1 MATSATPNGA
11 EPVNTLSASGSY
23 TGKVRHI
30 KIASGYGTAIFYGDF
45 VKLVAAG
52 TLEKAAVT
60 TSVVAG
66 TVGIF
71 VGCSYTDP
79 STNQMTF
86 NQQFPA
92 STAASDIMAYVVDD
106 PNVLFTIQADGAP
119 TNVNDI
125 YGKNTLLVQ
134 TAPDTSLKVSRV
146 ALDISELSTDAQ
158 NPIREID
165 YLGGHEGDEKGTSF
179 PVLVCKFNYHQHSS
193 TTGSA

>member
-23 TGKVRHI
+23 TGKVRHM
-30 KIASGYGTAIFYGDF
+30 KIASAYGTAIFYGDF

-52 TLEKAAVT
+52 TVEKAAVT

-66 TVGIF
+66 PLGIF

-79 STNQMTF
+79 STSQLTF

-106 PNVLFTIQADGAP
+106 PKLVFKMQGDEAIAQTGLGNNISAVNTAGSTSIGRSKNALDGGSIA
-119 TNVNDI
+119 TT
-125 YGKNTLLVQ
+125 NTLPL
-134 TAPDTSLKVSRV
+134 RV
-146 ALDISELSTDAQ
+146 VEFV
-158 NPIREID
+158 
-165 YLGGHEGDEKGTSF
+165 EG
-179 PVLVCKFNYHQHSS
+179 PSS
-193 TTGSA
+193 TVGDAFTDCLVTYLPLSHAYETKLGV

>member
-23 TGKVRHI
+23 SGKVRHI
-30 KIASGYGTAIFYGDF
+30 KIASGYATAIFYGDF

-79 STNQMTF
+79 STSQLTF

-106 PNVLFTIQADGAP
+106 PKLVFKMQGDEAIAQTGLGNNISAVSTAGSTAMGRCKNALDGGSIA
-119 TNVNDI
+119 TT
-125 YGKNTLLVQ
+125 NTLPLRVLEFVEGPNSTVGDAFTDCLVTYLPLSHAYE
-134 TAPDTSLKVSRV
+134 TA
-146 ALDISELSTDAQ
+146 
-158 NPIREID
+158 
-165 YLGGHEGDEKGTSF
+165 LG
-179 PVLVCKFNYHQHSS
+179 V
-193 TTGSA
+193 

>member
-23 TGKVRHI
+23 TGKVRHM
-30 KIASGYGTAIFYGDF
+30 KIASAYGTGIFYGDF

-52 TLEKAAVT
+52 TVEKAAVT

-79 STNQMTF
+79 STSQLTF

-106 PNVLFTIQADGAP
+106 PKLVFKMQGDEAIAQTGLGNNISAVNTAGSTSIGRSKNALDGGSIA
-119 TNVNDI
+119 TT
-125 YGKNTLLVQ
+125 NTLPL
-134 TAPDTSLKVSRV
+134 RV
-146 ALDISELSTDAQ
+146 VEFV
-158 NPIREID
+158 
-165 YLGGHEGDEKGTSF
+165 EG
-179 PVLVCKFNYHQHSS
+179 PSS
-193 TTGSA
+193 TVGDAFTDCLVTYLPLSHAYETKLGV

>member
-23 TGKVRHI
+23 TGKVRHM
-30 KIASGYGTAIFYGDF
+30 KIASAYGTAIFYGDF

-52 TLEKAAVT
+52 TVEKAAVT

-79 STNQMTF
+79 STSQLTF

-106 PNVLFTIQADGAP
+106 PKLVFKMQGDEAIAQTGLGNNISAVNTAGSTSIGRSKNALDGGSIA
-119 TNVNDI
+119 TT
-125 YGKNTLLVQ
+125 NTLPL
-134 TAPDTSLKVSRV
+134 RV
-146 ALDISELSTDAQ
+146 VEFV
-158 NPIREID
+158 
-165 YLGGHEGDEKGTSF
+165 EG
-179 PVLVCKFNYHQHSS
+179 PSS
-193 TTGSA
+193 TGGDAFTDCLVTYLPLSHAYETKLGV

>member
-23 TGKVRHI
+23 SGKVRHI

-79 STNQMTF
+79 STSQMTF

-106 PNVLFTIQADGAP
+106 PKLVFKMQGDEAIAQTGLGNNISAVSTAGSTSIGRSKNALDGGSIA
-119 TNVNDI
+119 TT
-125 YGKNTLLVQ
+125 NTLPLRVLEFVEGPNSTVGDAYTDCLV
-134 TAPDTSLKVSRV
+134 TYLP
-146 ALDISELSTDAQ
+146 LSHAYETK
-158 NPIREID
+158 
-165 YLGGHEGDEKGTSF
+165 LG
-179 PVLVCKFNYHQHSS
+179 V
-193 TTGSA
+193 